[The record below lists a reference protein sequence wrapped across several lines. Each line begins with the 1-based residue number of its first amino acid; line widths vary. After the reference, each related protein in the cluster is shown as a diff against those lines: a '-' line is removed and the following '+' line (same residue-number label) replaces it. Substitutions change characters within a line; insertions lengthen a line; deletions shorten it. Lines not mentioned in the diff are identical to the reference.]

1 MTRPTTDQHFM
12 HHAYTAAEMA
22 TCNRLHVGAALV
34 RGAAILSTGRNGA
47 PAGLPHCRCGPSA
60 RCEVSVH
67 AEMNALIFAAVNRQT
82 PEGATLY
89 VTHAPC
95 LACSG
100 PMINAKIVRVVYSE
114 QYKSMD
120 GVTRLHMAGIEVVR
134 LAATGE
140 GRGEV

>member
-1 MTRPTTDQHFM
+1 MRPTTDRHFM
-12 HHAYTAAEMA
+12 DHAYVAAEMA
-22 TCNRLHVGAALV
+22 TCRRLQVGAALV
-34 RGAAILSTGRNGA
+34 RGAAILGTGRNGA

-67 AEMNALIFAAVNRQT
+67 AEINAVVFAAVNRQT

-100 PMINAKIVRVVYSE
+100 PLINAKIVRVVYDTPYGSN
-114 QYKSMD
+114 D
-120 GVTRLHMAGIEVVR
+120 GVTRLHQAGIKVER
-134 LAATGE
+134 LATTTE
-140 GRGEV
+140 GRTQM